1 MYKTTILTKLINCQ
15 EVKTMARFCT
25 YCGSPL
31 EEGQACVCTQQ
42 AATAD
47 PSIQQTIQEGQQP
60 TQPQN
65 QEYQQESQPLSEQSD
80 QQPNQ
85 QPNQPPYQQPNQPP
99 YQQTNPQMQPQY
111 GSQNQQ
117 QVYSEN
123 EFVKFMKRMLAIVTT
138 FARNPVGTVKEAAK
152 QADMFTGFFFTAVLA
167 LMMSFYSVIL
177 IMSSGLG
184 TLLAFSGSYI
194 SYYLGTLFKTL
205 LAGVIQYF
213 ILTAVIFGISKIF
226 KSKCNYKSIL
236 SGIGVASIPVIAGV
250 IVAMIFTWFMPTFA
264 FLVITFSILMSI
276 ILVFPLLGEVA
287 ALNENKITYTITIS
301 YIVYYAVYVLIIVQ
315 QLKLYVSGL
324 LGGLGSLF

>member
-1 MYKTTILTKLINCQ
+1 
-15 EVKTMARFCT
+15 MARFCT

-47 PSIQQTIQEGQQP
+47 PSVQQTIQEGQQP
-60 TQPQN
+60 PQPQN
-65 QEYQQESQPLSEQSD
+65 QEFQQESQPLSDQPI

-85 QPNQPPYQQPNQPP
+85 QPIQQPNQPP
-99 YQQTNPQMQPQY
+99 NQQTNPQMQPQY
-111 GSQNQQ
+111 GPQNQE
-117 QVYSEN
+117 QVYSKN

-138 FARNPVGTVKEAAK
+138 FVRNPVGTVKEAAK
-152 QADMFTGFFFTAVLA
+152 QADMFTGFFFAAVLA
-167 LMMSFYSVIL
+167 LIMSFYSVIL

-184 TLLAFSGSYI
+184 TLLAFSGSYV
-194 SYYLGTLFKTL
+194 SYYFGTFFKTL
-205 LAGVIQYF
+205 LLGVIQYF

-250 IVAMIFTWFMPTFA
+250 IVAMIFTLFMPTFA
-264 FLVITFSILMSI
+264 FLVIAFGIIMSI
-276 ILVFPLLGEVA
+276 ILLFPILGEVA
-287 ALNENKITYTITIS
+287 AMNENKITYTIAIS

-315 QLKLYVSGL
+315 QLKSYVSGL
-324 LGGLGSLF
+324 LGGLGSMF